1 MKMTKE
7 QRAEIE
13 VLFEP
18 ARYVPTTLQEERMTK
33 EQIVQRGQMMMDLM
47 GSPAWTLLDSKVSEI
62 TEALLGQIDDEKEP
76 LEIKKIQ
83 GRISGIRALRVAIL
97 TFVDQAKE
105 AHKQLQENTAS
116 DKDA

>member
-1 MKMTKE
+1 MIMSKE

-13 VLFEP
+13 KLFEP
-18 ARYVPTTLQEERMTK
+18 ARYVPTILQEQKMTK
-33 EQIVQRGQMMMDLM
+33 EQIVTRGQMMMDLM
-47 GSPAWTLLDSKVSEI
+47 TNPAWTLLDSKVSEI
-62 TEALLGQIDDEKEP
+62 TEALLGSIDDEKEP

-105 AHKQLQENTAS
+105 AHKQLHEPNPS
-116 DKDA
+116 DQDG